1 MSGLADQ
8 LILATGGY
16 DHTIKIWQANSGIC
30 KQTLP
35 HTDSQVNALCIA
47 PDKRHLAAAGHQ
59 HIRMY
64 DLTSATTNPVTN
76 YEGISKNV
84 TAVGFAEHG
93 QWMYTGSEDNTA
105 RIWDI
110 RTKTFQCSR
119 IFQVGASVNAVC
131 LLPNQTEMIVGDQS
145 GVIHVWD
152 VRTDRNEQLIPET
165 GASVQSVAVDRDA
178 RMMTAINNKGYCY
191 VWNLTCVPGEPA
203 KLKPKARIPAH
214 APSYGVHCTISP
226 DTQLMASCSSDSTCK
241 VWDTED
247 FQLIHEFRHELH
259 RWVWNSAFTADS
271 KYIFT
276 GSSDHT
282 ARLWNLETGHMEREY
297 SGHQKAVTA
306 IALSDVQNVATV
318 PAS

>member
-1 MSGLADQ
+1 MDIPVDSACCLEEQKHFMANKPKALERWIVFFLFKIFHHQ
-8 LILATGGY
+8 PSHFWRILFEHTYFATL
-16 DHTIKIWQANSGIC
+16 S
-30 KQTLP
+30 LF
-35 HTDSQVNALCIA
+35 SQF
-47 PDKRHLAAAGHQ
+47 AGHQ

-226 DTQLMASCSSDSTCK
+226 DT
-241 VWDTED
+241 
-247 FQLIHEFRHELH
+247 
-259 RWVWNSAFTADS
+259 
-271 KYIFT
+271 
-276 GSSDHT
+276 
-282 ARLWNLETGHMEREY
+282 
-297 SGHQKAVTA
+297 
-306 IALSDVQNVATV
+306 
-318 PAS
+318 